1 VGASEPGTLNG
12 WNGMSYYDQPSGGT
26 VLSGIILFMGVLG
39 MMFMGLLDIW
49 F

>member
-1 VGASEPGTLNG
+1 MGAFESGAFDKG
-12 WNGMSYYDQPSGGT
+12 NGMNHNSDGGA
-26 VLSGIILFMGVLG
+26 VLSGIILFMGVIL